1 MVQRVTRRREG
12 KGEREREVSVLLL
25 PRDDKK
31 EFALSDRR
39 PASSQTGKIPS
50 AIPLLEIILHPS
62 NGKEGNLYL
71 RKREEGE
78 PFDSG
83 RKRRR
88 VAEISNFRAELC
100 SRSL

>member
-12 KGEREREVSVLLL
+12 KGEREVVSVLLL

-39 PASSQTGKIPS
+39 PASSQAGKIPS